1 MSANEMTIGTVLRA
15 HAPRAPESLRT
26 RVLALEPRRAPS
38 RRLVL
43 VLALALVAAVA
54 AAIVHGLVSP
64 SGSKPQHAVAFGEAP
79 HIKRALA
86 PDLHPPVD
94 SRGGSGGATW
104 AQALPSVAG
113 GPALP
118 SVAGA
123 PTRLQHTDAS
133 LEVRVKNTSAATTQ
147 ATRIATSLGGYA
159 QSVNYN
165 SAPGGGGTASIVL
178 RVPAQ
183 NVKAALA
190 RLEGLGRLVSQNLS
204 VTDLEHDLQ
213 LESAQIAQLRRT
225 IVALRTALKSPSLPD
240 AQRVILQIRLAESKR
255 ALSQRLHARTGT
267 ITAGTTSR
275 ISLFLSTQNAVAP
288 VPHHR
293 GRLGRMVHSAVG
305 FLGLEGTIVLYALI
319 VAGPVALLAALLWS
333 LREARRRRDERLV
346 ME

>member
-1 MSANEMTIGTVLRA
+1 MSANEMTVGTVLRA

-43 VLALALVAAVA
+43 VLALALGAALA
-54 AAIVHGLVSP
+54 AAIVHGLVS
-64 SGSKPQHAVAFGEAP
+64 SGPKRQQVAAQQLSVP
-79 HIKRALA
+79 HVKRALA
-86 PDLHPPVD
+86 PDAGT
-94 SRGGSGGATW
+94 SGGSGGATW
-104 AQALPSVAG
+104 GQANALQNALPSVAG
-113 GPALP
+113 R
-118 SVAGA
+118 

-133 LEVRVKNTSAATTQ
+133 LEVRVKDTSAATTK

-165 SAPGGGGTASIVL
+165 SAPEGGGTASIVL

-190 RLEGLGRLVSQNLS
+190 RLEGLGMLVSQNLS

-225 IVALRTALKSPSLPD
+225 VAALHTALNDPSLPES
-240 AQRVILQIRLAESKR
+240 QRVILQIRLAESKR

-275 ISLFLSTQNAVAP
+275 ISLFLSTNAAVVP
-288 VPHHR
+288 LPHHR

-319 VAGPVALLAALLWS
+319 VVSPIALVAGLMWS
-333 LREARRRRDERLV
+333 LREARRHRDERLV

>member
-1 MSANEMTIGTVLRA
+1 MSASEMTIGTVLRA

-26 RVLALEPRRAPS
+26 QVLAFEPRRAPS

-43 VLALALVAAVA
+43 VLALALGAALA
-54 AAIVHGLVSP
+54 AAIVHGLVS
-64 SGSKPQHAVAFGEAP
+64 SGPNPQQVAAQHLGVP
-79 HIKRALA
+79 HVKRALA
-86 PDLHPPVD
+86 PAAATNGD
-94 SRGGSGGATW
+94 SGGATW
-104 AQALPSVAG
+104 GQANALTNALPSVAG
-113 GPALP
+113 T
-118 SVAGA
+118 

-133 LEVRVKNTSAATTQ
+133 LEVRVKNTSAATTK

-190 RLEGLGRLVSQNLS
+190 RLEGLGTLVSQNLS

-213 LESAQIAQLRRT
+213 LESAQVAQLRRT
-225 IVALRTALKSPSLPD
+225 IAALHTALNDPSLPES
-240 AQRVILQIRLAESKR
+240 QRVILQIRLAESKR

-275 ISLFLSTQNAVAP
+275 ISLFLSTRNAVVP

-293 GRLGRMVHSAVG
+293 GRLGRMAHSAVG

-319 VAGPVALLAALLWS
+319 VVSPIALVAALMWS
-333 LREARRRRDERLV
+333 LREARRRRDARLV

>member
-1 MSANEMTIGTVLRA
+1 MPASEITIGTVLRA

-26 RVLALEPRRAPS
+26 QVLALEPRRAPS

-43 VLALALVAAVA
+43 VLALALAGAVA
-54 AAIVHGLVSP
+54 AAIVHGLLSSP
-64 SGSKPQHAVAFGEAP
+64 GSQPQQIAVRGGVP
-79 HIKRALA
+79 HVKRALA

-94 SRGGSGGATW
+94 RSGGSGGATW
-104 AQALPSVAG
+104 AQAVPSVAG

-133 LEVRVKNTSAATTQ
+133 LEVRVENTSAATTR

-190 RLEGLGRLVSQNLS
+190 RLEGLGTLVSQNLS
-204 VTDLEHDLQ
+204 VIDLEHDLQ

-225 IVALRTALKSPSLPD
+225 IAALRTALNNPSLPD
-240 AQRVILQIRLAESKR
+240 AQRVILQIRFAESKR
-255 ALSQRLHARTGT
+255 ALSQRLHARSGT
-267 ITAGTTSR
+267 IAAGTTSR
-275 ISLFLSTQNAVAP
+275 ISLFLSTRNAVAP

-319 VAGPVALLAALLWS
+319 VLSPVALVGALLWS

>member
-15 HAPRAPESLRT
+15 HAPRAPERLRT
-26 RVLALEPRRAPS
+26 QVLALEPRRAPS

-43 VLALALVAAVA
+43 VLALALAVAVA
-54 AAIVHGLVSP
+54 AAVVHGLVS
-64 SGSKPQHAVAFGEAP
+64 SGSKPPQVAVRAGVP
-79 HIKRALA
+79 HVKRALG
-86 PDLHPPVD
+86 PID
-94 SRGGSGGATW
+94 SAGGGAATQ
-104 AQALPSVAG
+104 AQ
-113 GPALP
+113 ALP

-133 LEVRVKNTSAATTQ
+133 LEVRVKNTSAATTK

-190 RLEGLGRLVSQNLS
+190 RLEGLGTLVSQNLS

-213 LESAQIAQLRRT
+213 LESAQITQLRRT
-225 IVALRTALKSPSLPD
+225 IAALRAALNSPSLPEG
-240 AQRVILQIRLAESKR
+240 QRVILQIRLAESKR
-255 ALSQRLHARTGT
+255 ALSQRLHARKGT

-275 ISLFLSTQNAVAP
+275 ISLFLSTKAAAAP

-319 VAGPVALLAALLWS
+319 VVSPIALVAALLWS

>member
-1 MSANEMTIGTVLRA
+1 MSANEMTIGTVLRT

-26 RVLALEPRRAPS
+26 RVLAVEPRRAPS

-43 VLALALVAAVA
+43 VLALALGAALA
-54 AAIVHGLVSP
+54 AAIVHGLVS
-64 SGSKPQHAVAFGEAP
+64 SGPKSQPAALRAAAP
-79 HIKRALA
+79 DTQKLLA
-86 PDLHPPVD
+86 PVT
-94 SRGGSGGATW
+94 SSGGGATHGE
-104 AQALPSVAG
+104 AN
-113 GPALP
+113 ALP

-133 LEVRVKNTSAATTQ
+133 LEVRVENTSAATTK

-159 QSVNYN
+159 QSVNYD
-165 SAPGGGGTASIVL
+165 SAPGGGGTASITL

-190 RLEGLGRLVSQNLS
+190 RLEGLGTLVSQNLS

-225 IVALRTALKSPSLPD
+225 IAALEAALKSPSVPD

-267 ITAGTTSR
+267 ITAGTTSS
-275 ISLFLSTQNAVAP
+275 ISLFLSTKAAAVP
-288 VPHHR
+288 IPHHR
-293 GRLGRMVHSAVG
+293 GRFGRMVHSAIG

-319 VAGPVALLAALLWS
+319 VVSPIGLVAALLWS

>member
-1 MSANEMTIGTVLRA
+1 MSANEMTIGTVLRT

-26 RVLALEPRRAPS
+26 RVLAVEPRRAPS

-43 VLALALVAAVA
+43 VLALALGAALA
-54 AAIVHGLVSP
+54 AAIVHGLVS
-64 SGSKPQHAVAFGEAP
+64 SGPKSQPAALRAAAP
-79 HIKRALA
+79 DTQKLLA
-86 PDLHPPVD
+86 PVT
-94 SRGGSGGATW
+94 SSGGGATHGE
-104 AQALPSVAG
+104 ANT
-113 GPALP
+113 LP

-133 LEVRVKNTSAATTQ
+133 LEVRVENTSAATTK

-165 SAPGGGGTASIVL
+165 SAPGGGGTASITL

-190 RLEGLGRLVSQNLS
+190 RLEGLGTLVSQNLS

-225 IVALRTALKSPSLPD
+225 IAALRTALNDPSLPES
-240 AQRVILQIRLAESKR
+240 QRVILQIRLVESKR

-275 ISLFLSTQNAVAP
+275 ISLFLSTRNAVVP

-319 VAGPVALLAALLWS
+319 VVSPIALVAALLWS

>member
-1 MSANEMTIGTVLRA
+1 MSASEMTIGTVLRA

-26 RVLALEPRRAPS
+26 QVLAFEPRRAPS

-43 VLALALVAAVA
+43 VLALALGAALA
-54 AAIVHGLVSP
+54 AAIVHGLVS
-64 SGSKPQHAVAFGEAP
+64 SGPQPQPAALHAAAP
-79 HIKRALA
+79 DTRKVLA
-86 PDLHPPVD
+86 PVT
-94 SRGGSGGATW
+94 SSGGGATHGE
-104 AQALPSVAG
+104 ANALPSVAG
-113 GPALP
+113 T
-118 SVAGA
+118 

-133 LEVRVKNTSAATTQ
+133 LEVRVKDTSAATTK

-190 RLEGLGRLVSQNLS
+190 RLEGLGTLVSQNLS

-225 IVALRTALKSPSLPD
+225 IAALHTALNNSSLPES
-240 AQRVILQIRLAESKR
+240 QRVILQIRLAESKR

-275 ISLFLSTQNAVAP
+275 ISLFLSTRNAVVP

-319 VAGPVALLAALLWS
+319 VVSPIALVAALMWS

>member
-1 MSANEMTIGTVLRA
+1 MAANEMTIGTVLRT

-26 RVLALEPRRAPS
+26 RVLAVEPRRAPS

-43 VLALALVAAVA
+43 VLALALGAALA
-54 AAIVHGLVSP
+54 AAIVHGLVS
-64 SGSKPQHAVAFGEAP
+64 SGPKSQPAALRAAAP
-79 HIKRALA
+79 DTQKLLA
-86 PDLHPPVD
+86 PVT
-94 SRGGSGGATW
+94 SSGGGATHGE
-104 AQALPSVAG
+104 AN
-113 GPALP
+113 ALP

-133 LEVRVKNTSAATTQ
+133 LEVRVKDTSAATTK

-190 RLEGLGRLVSQNLS
+190 RLEGLGTLVSQNLS

-225 IVALRTALKSPSLPD
+225 IAALRTALNDPSLPES
-240 AQRVILQIRLAESKR
+240 QRVILQIRLAESKR

-275 ISLFLSTQNAVAP
+275 ISLFLSTRNTVVP

-319 VAGPVALLAALLWS
+319 VVSPIALVAALMWS
-333 LREARRRRDERLV
+333 LRVARRRRDERLV

>member
-1 MSANEMTIGTVLRA
+1 MSEMTVGTVLRA
-15 HAPRAPESLRT
+15 HAPQAPESLRA
-26 RVLALEPRRAPS
+26 RVLALEPRHAPS

-43 VLALALVAAVA
+43 VLALALGIAVA
-54 AAIVHGLVSP
+54 AAIVHGVVS
-64 SGSKPQHAVAFGEAP
+64 SGTKPQQRTALQRLNPKAAYAP
-79 HIKRALA
+79 TTH
-86 PDLHPPVD
+86 
-94 SRGGSGGATW
+94 GGSGGALSGQIGAVHGSPT
-104 AQALPSVAG
+104 SN
-113 GPALP
+113 LP

-123 PTRLQHTDAS
+123 PSRLQHTDAS
-133 LEVRVKNTSAATTQ
+133 LEVRVEDTSAATTK
-147 ATRIATSLGGYA
+147 ATRIATSLGGFA
-159 QSVNYN
+159 ESVSYS
-165 SAPGGGGTASIVL
+165 SALHGGGTASIVL

-190 RLEGLGRLVSQNLS
+190 RLEGLGTLVSQNLS

-225 IVALRTALKSPSLPD
+225 IAALRAALSNPSLPES
-240 AQRVILQIRLAESKR
+240 QRVILQIRLAESKR

-267 ITAGTTSR
+267 IAAGTTSR
-275 ISLFLSTQNAVAP
+275 ISLFLSTKSAAVP

-305 FLGLEGTIVLYALI
+305 FLGLEGTILLYALI
-319 VAGPVALLAALLWS
+319 VLSPVALVAGLLWS

>member
-1 MSANEMTIGTVLRA
+1 MSASEMTIGTVLRA

-26 RVLALEPRRAPS
+26 RVLAFEPSRAPS

-43 VLALALVAAVA
+43 VLALALAGAVA
-54 AAIVHGLVSP
+54 AAIVHGVLSS
-64 SGSKPQHAVAFGEAP
+64 SGSQPQQVAVRGGVP
-79 HIKRALA
+79 HVKRALA

-94 SRGGSGGATW
+94 SSGGSGGATW

-133 LEVRVKNTSAATTQ
+133 LEVRVKNTSAATTR

-190 RLEGLGRLVSQNLS
+190 RLEGLGTLVSQNLS

-225 IVALRTALKSPSLPD
+225 IAALRTALNNPSLPD

-255 ALSQRLHARTGT
+255 ALSQRLHARSGT
-267 ITAGTTSR
+267 IAAGTTSR
-275 ISLFLSTQNAVAP
+275 ISLFLSTRNAVAP

-319 VAGPVALLAALLWS
+319 VLSPVALVGALLWS

>member
-1 MSANEMTIGTVLRA
+1 
-15 HAPRAPESLRT
+15 
-26 RVLALEPRRAPS
+26 
-38 RRLVL
+38 
-43 VLALALVAAVA
+43 VLALALAGAVA
-54 AAIVHGLVSP
+54 AAIVHGVLSS
-64 SGSKPQHAVAFGEAP
+64 SGSQPQQVAVRGGVP
-79 HIKRALA
+79 HVKRALA

-94 SRGGSGGATW
+94 SSGGSGGATW

-133 LEVRVKNTSAATTQ
+133 LEVRVKNTSAATTR

-190 RLEGLGRLVSQNLS
+190 RLEGLGTLVSQNLS

-213 LESAQIAQLRRT
+213 LESAQIAQLRHT
-225 IVALRTALKSPSLPD
+225 IAALRTALHDRSLPD
-240 AQRVILQIRLAESKR
+240 AQRVALALFHFEDPVSTP
-255 ALSQRLHARTGT
+255 AICSFD
-267 ITAGTTSR
+267 ITWSGPVTDRSPVSETPGSEGELVLCQATMQWSASNDLGFSFETDPNAPTTSV
-275 ISLFLSTQNAVAP
+275 LAQ
-288 VPHHR
+288 
-293 GRLGRMVHSAVG
+293 LGKVRNGVFA
-305 FLGLEGTIVLYALI
+305 
-319 VAGPVALLAALLWS
+319 
-333 LREARRRRDERLV
+333 D
-346 ME
+346 

>member
-1 MSANEMTIGTVLRA
+1 MSEMTVGTVLRA
-15 HAPRAPESLRT
+15 HSPHAPESLRT

-54 AAIVHGLVSP
+54 AAIVHGLVS
-64 SGSKPQHAVAFGEAP
+64 SGTKPQHAALYRNVPA
-79 HIKRALA
+79 KRNVLA
-86 PDLHPPVD
+86 PTVHA
-94 SRGGSGGATW
+94 GSGAATQTGAM
-104 AQALPSVAG
+104 
-113 GPALP
+113 ALP

-133 LEVRVKNTSAATTQ
+133 LEVRVKHTSAATTQ

-319 VAGPVALLAALLWS
+319 VVSPVALLAALLWS

>member
-43 VLALALVAAVA
+43 VLALALGAALA
-54 AAIVHGLVSP
+54 AAIVHGLVS
-64 SGSKPQHAVAFGEAP
+64 SGSKPKEMALSSTVPHVA
-79 HIKRALA
+79 RALA
-86 PDLHPPVD
+86 PVT
-94 SRGGSGGATW
+94 SSGSGGAAHGE
-104 AQALPSVAG
+104 AQKLPSV
-113 GPALP
+113 
-118 SVAGA
+118 VGA

-133 LEVRVKNTSAATTQ
+133 LEVRVENTSAATTK

-165 SAPGGGGTASIVL
+165 SAPGGEGTASITL

-190 RLEGLGRLVSQNLS
+190 RLEGLGTLVSQNLS

-225 IVALRTALKSPSLPD
+225 VAALETALKSPSLPD

-267 ITAGTTSR
+267 ITAGTTSS
-275 ISLFLSTQNAVAP
+275 ISLFLSTKAAVVP

-293 GRLGRMVHSAVG
+293 GRLGRMVHSAIG

-319 VAGPVALLAALLWS
+319 VVSPIALVAALLWS